1 VECTS
6 HKSIIEETFSTIR
19 TFSYEEKRSIV
30 IDEQEI
36 NSFLDKII
44 DFKKALDK
52 KTEKINS
59 LSERMAKL
67 TWFNDLD
74 EECLMKVNDLI
85 SASKDLRTSLIRQY
99 VSMNNILVKKGV
111 AKDEI
116 TKFKSA
122 LDDLKEAYEDLES
135 TFFFLPTLPDF
146 VETTK
151 KLSLI

>member
-1 VECTS
+1 MECTS

-19 TFSYEEKRSIV
+19 TFSYEEKRSTA

-44 DFKKALDK
+44 DFKKALGEKTDK
-52 KTEKINS
+52 IDS
-59 LSERMAKL
+59 LSERMTNL

-116 TKFKSA
+116 KKFKIA

-151 KLSLI
+151 QLSLI